1 MALIPPTKNKV
12 VEEQVPEEE
21 PVPPVNLDDAESRM
35 QFLKNQ
41 LNDMLDGINDN
52 YGQDLME
59 ELLKRLEKTIDD
71 FNNQITDL
79 IGKLKEGRI
88 LEKADSTE
96 ETGTAFSEDVLEK
109 EQAAAQEEQQD
120 ADSVKRRMQR
130 AGHADD

>member
-88 LEKADSTE
+88 FEKAESTE
-96 ETGTAFSEDVLEK
+96 ETGTAFSEDVLEQ

-120 ADSVKRRMQR
+120 ADIVKRMMQR